1 MKNKLTEFLQAHL
14 TAADYLEAKTL
25 LETALR
31 DTEEQGFE
39 AGCKY
44 MSQLAG
50 ELIFGRCSD
59 DE

>member
-1 MKNKLTEFLQAHL
+1 MEDKLNRFLQIHL
-14 TAADYLEAKTL
+14 TATDYLEAKAL
-25 LETALR
+25 LDEALR

-44 MSQLAG
+44 ISQLAE
-50 ELIFGRCSD
+50 ELIFRRCSD